1 MSSTVWIFAAAA
13 ISVLVGIAFVMLW
26 RSGSDTRNTKEL
38 PNEWPLVPRSLFTL
52 PERELNYRLRA
63 ALPDHVVLAK
73 VALVRFCQPQ
83 QRKEMDYWFNLL
95 GPLHVSFV
103 VCSEAG
109 RVLAALDIERADG
122 TLSRRAATIKQAV
135 LATCRVRYLKC
146 SEDQLPTVADL
157 RLLVPS
163 LAEAGRPGTSGA
175 GARDARATL
184 AHAVRARRG
193 EHHVQWYES
202 SYNQDSFFTPDSRM
216 GELREPG
223 SAPRGELHSLAAARQ
238 NRARPVEPQFRE
250 SDPDSMHPDPGE
262 SPWLPGDHSLTSAR
276 PDLRGSTPQVAN
288 RRR

>member
-13 ISVLVGIAFVMLW
+13 ITVLVSIAFVMIW
-26 RSGSDTRNTKEL
+26 RGGSDSRGAKDL
-38 PNEWPLVPRSLFTL
+38 PNEWPLVQRPLFNL
-52 PERELNYRLRA
+52 AERELNFRLRA

-73 VALVRFCQPQ
+73 VALVRFCQPLN
-83 QRKEMDYWFNLL
+83 RKELDYWFNLL

-109 RVLAALDIERADG
+109 RVLAALDIERG
-122 TLSRRAATIKQAV
+122 EGRTSRRATTIKQAV
-135 LATCRVRYLKC
+135 LTTCRVRYLKC

-163 LAEAGRPGTSGA
+163 LAEAGRPGTSSA

-193 EHHVQWYES
+193 ERHVQWYES
-202 SYNQDSFFTPDSRM
+202 GYNQDSFFTPDSRM
-216 GELREPG
+216 GELRGPA

-238 NRARPVEPQFRE
+238 NRARTAEPPFQE
-250 SDPDSMHPDPGE
+250 SDPDSMYPDPGE
-262 SPWLPGDHSLTSAR
+262 ASWQPGERAVAGAD
-276 PDLRGSTPQVAN
+276 PGLRGSTQQVAN